1 MPSVPA
7 SKAATRR
14 PRPPLLTA
22 VAAVVGLEALLLL
35 VGAGYLVHGL
45 LVEGS
50 RAPLAVVSVVVL
62 AVAFAAGIALCAHG
76 LLRSATWARSPL
88 LVWQV
93 LQIAAGLPA
102 FTGGS
107 PWLGALLVLPAVA
120 VGIGLFLPAVSA
132 EVGR

>member
-1 MPSVPA
+1 MPSVPTSQAA
-7 SKAATRR
+7 SPR

-22 VAAVVGLEALLLL
+22 IAAVVALEVLLLL
-35 VGAGYLVHGL
+35 AGGAYLVHGL

-62 AVAFAAGIALCAHG
+62 AVVFAAGLAFCAHG
-76 LLRSATWARSPL
+76 LRQRATWARSPL

-93 LQIAAGLPA
+93 LQVAAGLPA
-102 FTGGS
+102 FNGGS
-107 PWLGALLVLPAVA
+107 PWLGAVLVVPAVA
-120 VGIGLFLPAVSA
+120 VGVGLFLPPVSA